1 MTVPA
6 RTDAADSA
14 DICRRRLE
22 DAAADAAAALLLLAA
37 AALLMLLMVRSPELD
52 QVGFGLL

>member
-6 RTDAADSA
+6 RTDAAEAA

-22 DAAADAAAALLLLAA
+22 DAADDAAAALLLLAA
-37 AALLMLLMVRSPELD
+37 AVSLIV
-52 QVGFGLL
+52 